1 MKYIRNCAA
10 SRLFCLIVCFF
21 LFSSVAV
28 AVNTTA
34 SADRFLKQL
43 LGAEHHGMG
52 GSFVGTTRGANA
64 LGSNPAGIRVA
75 EESQFVI
82 HATRFPRTLAMLSKP
97 NAKANYED
105 YSQYEQGAYGIET
118 LNYIRPAG
126 RLGTFGFAISF
137 LQEGRFRRVDHHG
150 KALNSFPENN
160 LAIGFSYGVNILK
173 GTVIG
178 VDTKWL
184 RSKVTD
190 ANEVEH
196 LGHGYAYNVGLI
208 QRLGNAIQIGVVA
221 RNLSNG
227 LSFSEVT
234 IPDTMART
242 IVAGISYHRE
252 LSDIALRIG
261 LDAHPPFRDGV
272 RANVGVEVWYL
283 DRVGGRIGYLRHTEK
298 RHASVFLLED
308 GAFEAEERLWKAE
321 GLCLG
326 IGVRFGNITLNAAY
340 TPQFIPIVA
349 TGERLHVAQG
359 AAAYAFSIG
368 QTY

>member
-1 MKYIRNCAA
+1 MKYICNWTVTA
-10 SRLFCLIVCFF
+10 LFVLIVYLF
-21 LFSSVAV
+21 LSSSVAT
-28 AVNTTA
+28 AANTTA

-64 LGSNPAGIRVA
+64 LGSNPAGIRA
-75 EESQFVI
+75 AGESQLVI
-82 HATRFPRTLAMLSKP
+82 HATRFPRTVVLISKP
-97 NAKANYED
+97 NLKSNYED

-118 LNYIRPAG
+118 VNYIFPVG
-126 RLGTFGFAISF
+126 RLGTFGFALAF
-137 LQEGRFRRVDHHG
+137 LQEGHFRRVDHQG
-150 KALNSFPENN
+150 KALNSFPQNN
-160 LAIGFSYGVNILK
+160 LAIGLSYGLNILK

-178 VDTKWL
+178 VDAKWL

-190 ANEVEH
+190 AKALEH

-208 QRLGNAIQIGVVA
+208 QQIGDAIQIGVVA

-227 LSFSEVT
+227 LSFSEVS

-242 IVAGISYHRE
+242 IVAGIAYQRE
-252 LSDIALRIG
+252 LADIALRIG

-272 RANVGVEVWYL
+272 RANVGVEVWY
-283 DRVGGRIGYLRHTEK
+283 RNWIGGRIGYLRHTEK

-308 GAFEAEERLWKAE
+308 GVFETQERLWEAE
-321 GLCLG
+321 GLCFG
-326 IGVRFGNITLNAAY
+326 IGVRFGNIVLNAAY
-340 TPQFIPIVA
+340 TPQFIPTVPA
-349 TGERLHVAQG
+349 EERIHVAQG